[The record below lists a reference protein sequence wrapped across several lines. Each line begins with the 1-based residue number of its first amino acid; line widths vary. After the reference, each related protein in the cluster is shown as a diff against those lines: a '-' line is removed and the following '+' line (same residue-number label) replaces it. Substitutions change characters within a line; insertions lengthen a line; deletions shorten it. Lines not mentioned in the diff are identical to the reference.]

1 MLKTFIIKL
10 VKAVLL
16 ALLLNSIQL
25 LCVACYIE
33 INGLVHCRLFSI
45 CVNTI
50 YVNEY
55 DI

>member
-1 MLKTFIIKL
+1 MLNKFIIKP
-10 VKAVLL
+10 VKAILL

-25 LCVACYIE
+25 LAL
-33 INGLVHCRLFSI
+33 LVTLKSMALFTIVFFSS